1 VKAAVT
7 MVLSCLVETM
17 KKYFSLVLLSGL
29 VVLAGCELDSPDDTP
44 YLGPSIVNSFNV
56 FGNTVDMDE
65 RIVLPLLPNNAIVTG
80 DFDLQWDVTS
90 SDPYMIEVYISSN
103 SVLDPIDTLFLQM
116 QCGSN
121 GFQFTCDQLGDI
133 PCVIAYEPDYEMTE
147 LRDENNEIVVDVN
160 GDPIMVAAKDP
171 ATGYFIVL
179 DDRYYLRCAN
189 GPATVRIAE
198 ITDRVEL
205 NGFPFINYLI
215 FKACATDELLCP
227 EASIPV
233 QFLNSQP

>member
-65 RIVLPLLPNNAIVTG
+65 RIVLPLLPNNGIVTG

-90 SDPYMIEVYISSN
+90 SDPYTIEVYISSN

-133 PCVIAYEPDYEMTE
+133 PCVIAYEPDYEMTP
-147 LRDENNEIVVDVN
+147 LLDENGEEVVDVN

-171 ATGYFIVL
+171 VTGYFIVL

-205 NGFPFINYLI
+205 NGLPFINYFI

>member
-1 VKAAVT
+1 MKAAVT

>member
-65 RIVLPLLPNNAIVTG
+65 RIVLPLLPNNGIVTG

-90 SDPYMIEVYISSN
+90 SDPYTIEVYISSN

-133 PCVIAYEPDYEMTE
+133 PCVIAYEPDYEMTP
-147 LRDENNEIVVDVN
+147 LLDENGEEVVDVN

-171 ATGYFIVL
+171 VTGYFIVL

-205 NGFPFINYLI
+205 NGLPFINYFI
-215 FKACATDELLCP
+215 FKVCATDELLCP

>member
-1 VKAAVT
+1 

>member
-1 VKAAVT
+1 
-7 MVLSCLVETM
+7 M

-215 FKACATDELLCP
+215 FKACATDELLCY
-227 EASIPV
+227 SSPV
-233 QFLNSQP
+233 SE

>member
-65 RIVLPLLPNNAIVTG
+65 RIVLPLLPNNGIVTG

-90 SDPYMIEVYISSN
+90 SDPYTIEVYISSN

-133 PCVIAYEPDYEMTE
+133 PCVIAYEPDYEMTP
-147 LRDENNEIVVDVN
+147 LLDENGEEVVDVN

-171 ATGYFIVL
+171 VTGYFIVL

-205 NGFPFINYLI
+205 NGFPFISYFI

>member
-1 VKAAVT
+1 
-7 MVLSCLVETM
+7 MVLSCLVENM
-17 KKYFSLVLLSGL
+17 KKYFKRILLFGL
-29 VVLAGCELDSPDDTP
+29 VMVLGGCELDSPEDTP
-44 YLGPSIVNSFNV
+44 YLGPTIVNSFNV
-56 FGNTVDMDE
+56 FGNTVEMDE
-65 RIVLPLLPNNAIVTG
+65 RIVLPLFPNNAIVTG

-90 SDPYMIEVYISSN
+90 SDPYTIEVYISSN

-133 PCVIAYEPDYEMTE
+133 ACVIAYEPDYEMTE
-147 LRDENNEIVVDVN
+147 LLDENGEIVVDVN
-160 GDPIMVAAKDP
+160 GDPIMVAVQDET
-171 ATGYFIVL
+171 TGYYIVL
-179 DDRYYLRCAN
+179 EDHYYLRCAN

-205 NGFPFINYLI
+205 NGFPFINYFI

-227 EASIPV
+227 EPSIPV

>member
-1 VKAAVT
+1 MKAAVT
-7 MVLSCLVETM
+7 IVLSCLVKTM